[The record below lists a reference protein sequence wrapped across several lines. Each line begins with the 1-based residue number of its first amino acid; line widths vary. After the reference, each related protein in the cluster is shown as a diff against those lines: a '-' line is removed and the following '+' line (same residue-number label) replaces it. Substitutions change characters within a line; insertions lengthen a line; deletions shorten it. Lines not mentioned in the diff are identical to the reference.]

1 MTEPTPRVVV
11 GVDGSAGSRRAL
23 RRAALEA
30 TAHEAT
36 LEIVLAWGL
45 FDQPGD
51 GSFDPHF
58 NAGRARDALQRI
70 VDDEPTPRPADSVL
84 QVVNDLPARALLD
97 AGEGAWMLV
106 VGSRGLGGFQGL
118 LLGSVSQQVVHHAAC
133 PVLVVPEPGPGRGH
147 RSPPSSDQ
155 GHSG

>member
-58 NAGRARDALQRI
+58 NAERARDALQLI
-70 VDDEPTPRPADSVL
+70 VDD
-84 QVVNDLPARALLD
+84 
-97 AGEGAWMLV
+97 
-106 VGSRGLGGFQGL
+106 
-118 LLGSVSQQVVHHAAC
+118 
-133 PVLVVPEPGPGRGH
+133 
-147 RSPPSSDQ
+147 
-155 GHSG
+155 